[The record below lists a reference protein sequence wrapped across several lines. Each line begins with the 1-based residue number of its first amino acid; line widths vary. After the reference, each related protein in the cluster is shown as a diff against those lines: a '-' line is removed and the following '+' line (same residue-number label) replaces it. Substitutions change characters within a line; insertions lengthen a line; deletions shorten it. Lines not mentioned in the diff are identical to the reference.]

1 LELSNGSYVNIQ
13 FGRNGFSL
21 EEFDETDIKGEN
33 VLNSILNTWGQ
44 DGAPFSFC
52 ELGNANYNYGN
63 LIEILKEKKNEEQIS
78 FQKNGKVN
86 YNLLFRNCH
95 NFVCYIETILFG
107 KYKKWHS
114 FEYYLDGFYNHF
126 FPEVDFDNLKSK
138 YKEKLIRENAEIYK
152 SNMEEVI
159 NICRESDEIS
169 ESFYEFQDN
178 ITNNVIE
185 VSNIYN
191 N

>member
-78 FQKNGKVN
+78 FQK
-86 YNLLFRNCH
+86 
-95 NFVCYIETILFG
+95 
-107 KYKKWHS
+107 KWK
-114 FEYYLDGFYNHF
+114 G
-126 FPEVDFDNLKSK
+126 
-138 YKEKLIRENAEIYK
+138 
-152 SNMEEVI
+152 
-159 NICRESDEIS
+159 
-169 ESFYEFQDN
+169 
-178 ITNNVIE
+178 
-185 VSNIYN
+185 
-191 N
+191 